1 MKRIERL
8 RNVLRLTCLLVR
20 HRRMERAAAGEE
32 VEGISEET
40 LAEARAQ
47 AVGQGGW
54 VCTGVPPVP
63 PFFFFPARKNLYPIY
78 IISTSPAQS
87 DESEMN
93 ELLRAGW
100 RELLCL
106 VSLGVRRRRRR
117 GYKLS

>member
-20 HRRMERAAAGEE
+20 YRRMERAAAGEE

-63 PFFFFPARKNLYPIY
+63 PFFFFS
-78 IISTSPAQS
+78 ST
-87 DESEMN
+87 
-93 ELLRAGW
+93 
-100 RELLCL
+100 
-106 VSLGVRRRRRR
+106 
-117 GYKLS
+117 